1 MRHRYTQAAAVVVTA
16 VTLLACFLFAVLQN

>member
-16 VTLLACFLFAVLQN
+16 VILLACFLFAVLQN